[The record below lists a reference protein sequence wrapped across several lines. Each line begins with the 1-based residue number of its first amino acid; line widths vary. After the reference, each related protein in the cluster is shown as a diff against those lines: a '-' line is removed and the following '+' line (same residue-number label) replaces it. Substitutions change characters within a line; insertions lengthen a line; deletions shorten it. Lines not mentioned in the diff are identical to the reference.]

1 MAAKGRKPQKKKAK
15 TRGRRKFLTSVLLIA
30 LLAAG
35 VFTLYMHACA
45 KITRISRAD
54 VYLKDLPSAFEDT
67 RILFISDL
75 MYSINEFVNAFNI
88 IIKLC
93 YNNYIYVKENFY
105 EK

>member
-1 MAAKGRKPQKKKAK
+1 MSCKMA
-15 TRGRRKFLTSVLLIA
+15 
-30 LLAAG
+30 
-35 VFTLYMHACA
+35 
-45 KITRISRAD
+45 
-54 VYLKDLPSAFEDT
+54 
-67 RILFISDL
+67 ILFISDL